1 MSLANMGN
9 GKIHV
14 KILLYLNV
22 DESPGDTCMIQITK
36 SPGSGNGLSPI

>member
-14 KILLYLNV
+14 NILLYLNV
-22 DESPGDTCMIQITK
+22 DENPDDTCMIQIAE